1 VAEVIVEGRRLDVM
15 EGLDFSFNYSIADVR
30 DPNKRSTDY
39 SKTIKCPATKSND
52 ELFGNIWEV
61 NISNPNDPN
70 STNIE
75 ANFNPNKKA
84 EARVLADGVE
94 VMRGVVQLRAIN
106 ILDGRYDYEVV
117 FIGKLMNFFSS
128 IGKKKIREI
137 DFSDLDHDYTSAN
150 VQATWGAGL
159 DYVYPMIDYGDDF
172 DSVLGDKK
180 WTVRQFR
187 PALYAKSIVDR
198 VFNYAGFTYDSTFF
212 NSDPFTNLIIPFS
225 GEQIFADDSQTNNR
239 KFQASMS
246 APEGAY
252 ITSDFFSIDT
262 NVLAR
267 TVRLNDDS
275 TPPNF
280 DTGNNW
286 NTTTWVY
293 LVPNDGYYAF
303 NSEIEVQLQRATINT
318 NVYGGALDVSLQIIR
333 TDTSLVTT
341 VIGDSIQSFPFQGS
355 TLAYNTTLTIPTSID
370 QTILLQGD
378 KIQFRLVLNFNPLSI
393 ATALGSSLPNSTIFT
408 DFDMTMNVA
417 SGDCVPS
424 NLIFEGDTMPMNSVV
439 PDVTMVDMIMAF
451 VRMFNLYITADPL
464 NETNLLI
471 ETRDEYYAGGTTRDW
486 TKKLA
491 RDKRINIKPLGL
503 LSAKVYNYKYREDG
517 DYYNERYQYK
527 YGEPY
532 GTRRY
537 EVDNDF
543 LTQEKDVEVI
553 FSATP
558 LQIEGNTNRFVP
570 RIYDNDIS
578 EGASP
583 TESNVRVLY
592 HDMLPSVIWLLKS
605 EASGGTTAILT
616 DYPYAGHLNN
626 PITPTAD
633 FCFGIPDELYYQA
646 NAATG
651 TLQYTNANL
660 FNVYHRS
667 HINEITDKDS
677 KLFTGEFYLDPWD
690 MQKLDFRDQIIIDN
704 CYWRLNRV
712 MDYNPFK
719 EGLTK
724 VELFK
729 VLDIV
734 PQDVE
739 TFTLGSIGEAGSG
752 TDKETKPNIDRRKK
766 QLSQWNNYSGKVN
779 GKRNIVSPNAQDFK
793 ILGDD
798 NFIGDSSKNVQIIGR
813 NNYVASGLSNVVIL
827 NTDGAEV
834 YESDV
839 TIIDGKRTWRYVD
852 VDADYDAKDREFV
865 LADSS
870 RAAPPITITLPS
882 LEEDIWVCVK
892 KTDSSASNVDITAGV
907 SGNIDGSGTYS
918 LTTQYQ
924 SVELYCDGSN
934 WFIRSSH

>member
-1 VAEVIVEGRRLDVM
+1 MAEVLVEGRRLDVM

-84 EARVLADGVE
+84 EARVLSDGVE
-94 VMRGVVQLRAIN
+94 VMVGVVQLRAIN

-117 FIGKLMNFFSS
+117 FIGKLMNFFSA
-128 IGKKKIREI
+128 IGKKKLREI
-137 DFSDLDHDYTSAN
+137 DFSDLDHTYTSAN
-150 VQATWGAGL
+150 IQATWGAGL
-159 DYVYPMIDYGDDF
+159 EYVYPMIDYGDDF

-187 PALYAKSIVDR
+187 PALYAKAIVDR
-198 VFNYAGFTYDSTFF
+198 IFDYAGFTYDSTFF
-212 NSDPFTNLIIPFS
+212 DSTPFTKLIVPFS
-225 GEQIFADDSQTNNR
+225 GEQIFADDTQTNNR
-239 KFQASMS
+239 KFQASLS
-246 APEGAY
+246 AIDGAY
-252 ITSDFFSIDT
+252 TSSSFFSLDT

-267 TVRLNDDS
+267 TVRLDDDS

-280 DTGNNW
+280 DTGGNF
-286 NTTTWVY
+286 NTSTWVY

-303 NSEIEVQLQRATINT
+303 NSQIELQLQRVTVNT

-333 TDTSLVTT
+333 TDTNLVTT
-341 VIGDSIQSFPFQGS
+341 VIGESIQSFPFQGS
-355 TLAYNTTLTIPTSID
+355 TLAYNTTLTIPTSVNE
-370 QTILLQGD
+370 TILLQGD
-378 KIQFRLVLNFNPLSI
+378 KVQFRLVLNFNPLGI
-393 ATALGSSLPNSTIFT
+393 TTALGAALPNNTLFT
-408 DFDMTMNVA
+408 DFDMTMNTGV
-417 SGDCVPS
+417 GDCVPS

-439 PDVTMVDMIMAF
+439 PDVTMVDMMMAF

-464 NETNLLI
+464 NETNLTI
-471 ETRDEYYAGGTTRDW
+471 ETRDQYYAGGTTRDW

-491 RDKRINIKPLGL
+491 RDRPINIKPLGL
-503 LSAKVYNYKYREDG
+503 LSAKVYNYRYKQDG

-527 YGEPY
+527 YGESY

-543 LTQEKDVEVI
+543 LTQEKDVQII
-553 FSATP
+553 FSPTP
-558 LQIEGNTNRFVP
+558 LQIEGNTNRFVS

-578 EGASP
+578 EGANP
-583 TESNVRVLY
+583 TESNVRILY

-605 EASGGTTAILT
+605 EASSGNTAILT
-616 DYPYAGHLNN
+616 QYPYAGHLDN

-651 TLQYTNANL
+651 TLQYTNGNL

-677 KLFTGEFYLDPWD
+677 KILTGEFYLDPWD
-690 MQKLDFRDQIIIDN
+690 LQKLDFRDQIIIDN

-729 VLDIV
+729 VIDIV
-734 PQDVE
+734 PQEID
-739 TFTLGSIGEAGSG
+739 TFVLGGIGSVGG
-752 TDKETKPNIDRRKK
+752 GVDKEDKPNIDRRKK

-779 GKRNIVSPNAQDFK
+779 GKRNKVSPNAQDFK
-793 ILGDD
+793 IIGND
-798 NFIGDSSKNVQIIGR
+798 NFIGDSCNNVQIIGSD
-813 NNYVASGLSNVVIL
+813 NYVASGLENVVII
-827 NTDGAEV
+827 NSDNQEV
-834 YESDV
+834 YESNV
-839 TIIDGKRTWRYVD
+839 TIIDGHRTWRYVVTD
-852 VDADYDAKDREFV
+852 DDYTASDREVV

-870 RAAPPITITLPS
+870 KAAPPITITLPS
-882 LEEDIWVCVK
+882 LADNLWVCVK
-892 KTDSSASNVDITAGV
+892 KTDASASDVDITAGV
-907 SGNIDGSGTYS
+907 SGNIDGVGTYS
-918 LTTQYQ
+918 LTAQYE
-924 SVELYCDGSN
+924 SVELFCDGSN
-934 WFIRSSH
+934 WHIRSNA